1 MCNNSKIYF
10 IRNGKPMRKG
20 NYFKQ
25 YNDSNKLGDVQ
36 EINHKNKEY
45 HGLIG
50 DLLICHLW

>member
-1 MCNNSKIYF
+1 
-10 IRNGKPMRKG
+10 MRKG

-45 HGLIG
+45 HGLIE
-50 DLLICHLW
+50 DLLICHMW